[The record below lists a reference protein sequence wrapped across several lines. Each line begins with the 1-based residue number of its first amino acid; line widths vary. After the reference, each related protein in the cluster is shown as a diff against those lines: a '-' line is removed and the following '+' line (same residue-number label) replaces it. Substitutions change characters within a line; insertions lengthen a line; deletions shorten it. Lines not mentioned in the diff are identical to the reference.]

1 MTLFTTVDPRPIHFM
16 GIAGAGMSG
25 LALLAK
31 EQAVAITGCDNDPT
45 GAADLAANGVEIWRG
60 HDPGHVAGARAVV
73 VTAAVPGDHPELK
86 RARAL
91 GVPVVRRAD
100 ALSQA
105 VAGGTVVAVAGTH
118 DKTTTTVM
126 VTEALAAA
134 GRDPTGLAGGR
145 VARWGGNARMGGR
158 DLYVVEADEYDRAF
172 LSLAPAVAV
181 VNNVEADHLEC
192 YDGSVAVLEQAFAQF
207 AGRARRVIAG
217 GDDAGAQRVMA
228 VVRAPVW
235 RVGLGADADVR
246 ITEVELDE
254 EGSTARIVLPGG
266 RALALRLRVP
276 GLHNVRN
283 AAAALAVAHEL
294 GADLERALAAL
305 AEFTGVGRRFE
316 RVGEARGVTVV
327 DDYAH
332 HPTEVQ
338 ATLAAA
344 RQAFPRR
351 RVIAVFQPH
360 LFSRTVLH
368 GDALGR
374 ALAAADVVVV
384 APIYGAREEP
394 LPGVSAA
401 LVARG
406 AARAGA
412 TTVAGRERATLT
424 ERVAQTVQS
433 GDVGFTPGAGDRTR
447 GGPGPRAG
455 VLGDP
460 RLLAA
465 RVRGLAGVG
474 EARVVRRLPAVLSV
488 ELREVEP
495 AALVPAP
502 RGSGRGLVAVDAAGR
517 LLPFDPARS
526 GLDLPIAASADSGV
540 VGVLALIQSVDPAL
554 FQTITGARGFA
565 RGGVLLEIG
574 PRRVLVGRDAGPEV
588 IRAVV
593 LVAQDLA
600 AKGRAYVELDARFA
614 GQVVVRRRATAS
626 GGGEVGGGRGGTGGT

>member
-118 DKTTTTVM
+118 GKTTTTVM

-172 LSLAPAVAV
+172 LSLAQAVAV

-192 YDGSVAVLEQAFAQF
+192 YDGSVAALEQAFAQF

-217 GDDAGAQRVMA
+217 GDDAGALRVVA
-228 VVRAPVW
+228 AVRAPVW

-246 ITEVELDE
+246 IADAQLDE
-254 EGSTARIVLPGG
+254 QGSTARIELPGG
-266 RALALRLRVP
+266 GGALALRLRVP

-283 AAAALAVAHEL
+283 AAAALAVVHEL

-316 RVGEARGVTVV
+316 RVGEVGGVTVV

-351 RVIAVFQPH
+351 RLVAVFQPH

-384 APIYGAREEP
+384 APIYGAREQP
-394 LPGVSAA
+394 LPGVTAA

-406 AARAGA
+406 AVRAGA
-412 TTVAGRERATLT
+412 TTVALRERATLT
-424 ERVAQTVQS
+424 ERVAETVQA
-433 GDVGFTPGAGDRTR
+433 GDVVFTLGAGDITR
-447 GGPGPRAG
+447 VGP
-455 VLGDP
+455 
-460 RLLAA
+460 
-465 RVRGLAGVG
+465 
-474 EARVVRRLPAVLSV
+474 
-488 ELREVEP
+488 EP
-495 AALVPAP
+495 
-502 RGSGRGLVAVDAAGR
+502 
-517 LLPFDPARS
+517 PAR
-526 GLDLPIAASADSGV
+526 L
-540 VGVLALIQSVDPAL
+540 
-554 FQTITGARGFA
+554 GA
-565 RGGVLLEIG
+565 
-574 PRRVLVGRDAGPEV
+574 
-588 IRAVV
+588 
-593 LVAQDLA
+593 
-600 AKGRAYVELDARFA
+600 
-614 GQVVVRRRATAS
+614 
-626 GGGEVGGGRGGTGGT
+626 GGGAGA

>member
-31 EQAVAITGCDNDPT
+31 EQGVAITGCDNDPT

-60 HDPGHVAGARAVV
+60 HDPGHLAGARAVV

-118 DKTTTTVM
+118 GKTTTTVM

-145 VARWGGNARMGGR
+145 VARWGGNARVGGR
-158 DLYVVEADEYDRAF
+158 ELFVVEADEYDRAF
-172 LSLAPAVAV
+172 LSLAPSIAV

-192 YDGSVAVLEQAFAQF
+192 YDGSVAALEQAFAQF
-207 AGRARRVIAG
+207 AGGARRVIAG
-217 GDDAGAQRVMA
+217 GDDPGAQRVMTA
-228 VVRAPVW
+228 VRAPVW

-246 ITEVELDE
+246 ITELELDE
-254 EGSTARIVLPGG
+254 RGSTARIELPGRG
-266 RALALRLRVP
+266 GMGALTLRLRVP

-283 AAAALAVAHEL
+283 AAAALAVVHEL

-351 RVIAVFQPH
+351 RLVAVFQPH
-360 LFSRTVLH
+360 LFSRTALH

-384 APIYGAREEP
+384 APIYGAREQP
-394 LPGVSAA
+394 LPGVTAA

-406 AARAGA
+406 AVRAGA
-412 TTVAGRERATLT
+412 TTVALRERATLT
-424 ERVAQTVQS
+424 ERVAERVEA
-433 GDVGFTPGAGDRTR
+433 GDVVFTLGAGDITR
-447 GGPGPRAG
+447 VGPE
-455 VLGDP
+455 
-460 RLLAA
+460 LLA
-465 RVRGLAGVG
+465 RLGTERGA
-474 EARVVRRLPAVLSV
+474 
-488 ELREVEP
+488 
-495 AALVPAP
+495 
-502 RGSGRGLVAVDAAGR
+502 
-517 LLPFDPARS
+517 
-526 GLDLPIAASADSGV
+526 
-540 VGVLALIQSVDPAL
+540 
-554 FQTITGARGFA
+554 
-565 RGGVLLEIG
+565 
-574 PRRVLVGRDAGPEV
+574 
-588 IRAVV
+588 
-593 LVAQDLA
+593 
-600 AKGRAYVELDARFA
+600 
-614 GQVVVRRRATAS
+614 
-626 GGGEVGGGRGGTGGT
+626 

>member
-118 DKTTTTVM
+118 GKTTTTVM

-192 YDGSVAVLEQAFAQF
+192 YDGSLAALEQAFAQF

-217 GDDAGAQRVMA
+217 GDDAGALRVVSA
-228 VVRAPVW
+228 VRAPVW
-235 RVGLGADADVR
+235 RVGLGADVDVR
-246 ITEVELDE
+246 IADAQLDE
-254 EGSTARIVLPGG
+254 QGSTARIELPDGG
-266 RALALRLRVP
+266 GGGGARALTLRLRVP

-283 AAAALAVAHEL
+283 AAAALAVVHEL
-294 GADLERALAAL
+294 GAALERA
-305 AEFTGVGRRFE
+305 
-316 RVGEARGVTVV
+316 
-327 DDYAH
+327 
-332 HPTEVQ
+332 
-338 ATLAAA
+338 
-344 RQAFPRR
+344 
-351 RVIAVFQPH
+351 
-360 LFSRTVLH
+360 
-368 GDALGR
+368 R
-374 ALAAADVVVV
+374 A
-384 APIYGAREEP
+384 YGC
-394 LPGVSAA
+394 
-401 LVARG
+401 
-406 AARAGA
+406 AARAGDA
-412 TTVAGRERATLT
+412 DGAGGGNGASGRRRVHLGGRRYHACRTGAARTPRDGGGGGGGGVTRRWPRWRQRALLGVAGSGLLVLSWLGAPFVLRRLAMF
-424 ERVAQTVQS
+424 RVRQVEL
-433 GDVGFTPGAGDRTR
+433 VGVRNLAPDAVIAALRL
-447 GGPGPRAG
+447 GPRAS
-455 VLGDP
+455 VFGDT
-460 RLLAA
+460 RLLAD
-465 RVRGLAGVG
+465 RVRGLAGVA
-474 EARVVRRLPAVLSV
+474 EVRVVRRLPAVLSV
-488 ELREVEP
+488 ELRGVEP
-495 AALVPAP
+495 AALVVAP

-517 LLPFDPARS
+517 PLPFDPARS
-526 GLDLPIAASADSGV
+526 GLDLPIAVSGDSGV
-540 VGVLALIQSVDPAL
+540 VAVLALIQSVDPAL
-554 FQTITGARGFA
+554 FQTITGARAFA

-574 PRRVLVGRDAGPEV
+574 PHRVLMGRDAGPEV

-593 LVAQDLA
+593 LVSQDLA
-600 AKGRAYVELDARFA
+600 AKRRAYVELDARFA

-626 GGGEVGGGRGGTGGT
+626 GGGEGA

>member
-118 DKTTTTVM
+118 GKTTTTVM

-192 YDGSVAVLEQAFAQF
+192 YDGSVAALEQAFAQF

-217 GDDAGAQRVMA
+217 GDDAGALRVVSA
-228 VVRAPVW
+228 VRAPVW

-246 ITEVELDE
+246 IADAQLDE
-254 EGSTARIVLPGG
+254 QGSTARIELPDG
-266 RALALRLRVP
+266 RVLALRLRVP

-283 AAAALAVAHEL
+283 AAAALAVVHEL

-316 RVGEARGVTVV
+316 RVGEAGGVMVV

-351 RVIAVFQPH
+351 RVVAVFQPH
-360 LFSRTVLH
+360 LFSRTALH

-384 APIYGAREEP
+384 APIYGAREQP

-406 AARAGA
+406 AVRAGA
-412 TTVAGRERATLT
+412 TTVALRERATLT
-424 ERVAQTVQS
+424 ERVAETVQA
-433 GDVGFTPGAGDRTR
+433 GDVVFTLGAGDITR
-447 GGPGPRAG
+447 VGPE
-455 VLGDP
+455 
-460 RLLAA
+460 LLA
-465 RVRGLAGVG
+465 
-474 EARVVRRLPAVLSV
+474 RL
-488 ELREVEP
+488 R
-495 AALVPAP
+495 
-502 RGSGRGLVAVDAAGR
+502 
-517 LLPFDPARS
+517 
-526 GLDLPIAASADSGV
+526 
-540 VGVLALIQSVDPAL
+540 
-554 FQTITGARGFA
+554 TGAGA
-565 RGGVLLEIG
+565 
-574 PRRVLVGRDAGPEV
+574 
-588 IRAVV
+588 
-593 LVAQDLA
+593 
-600 AKGRAYVELDARFA
+600 
-614 GQVVVRRRATAS
+614 
-626 GGGEVGGGRGGTGGT
+626 

>member
-1 MTLFTTVDPRPIHFM
+1 MTLFTTVDPHPIHFM

-31 EQAVAITGCDNDPT
+31 AQGVPITGCDNDPT
-45 GAADLAANGVEIWRG
+45 GAADLAAIGVEIWRG
-60 HDPGHVAGARAVV
+60 HDPGHVAGARALV

-118 DKTTTTVM
+118 GKTTTTVM

-145 VARWGGNARMGGR
+145 VARWGGNARVGGR
-158 DLYVVEADEYDRAF
+158 ELYVVEADEYDRAF
-172 LSLAPAVAV
+172 LSLTPAIAV

-192 YDGSVAVLEQAFAQF
+192 YDGSVAALEQAFAQF
-207 AGRARRVIAG
+207 AGSARRVIAG
-217 GDDAGAQRVMA
+217 GDDSGAQRVMTA
-228 VVRAPVW
+228 VRAPVW

-246 ITEVELDE
+246 IVGLELE
-254 EGSTARIVLPGG
+254 EHGSMARIELPGG
-266 RALALRLRVP
+266 RALVLRLRVP

-316 RVGEARGVTVV
+316 RVGEACGVTVV

-351 RVIAVFQPH
+351 RVVAVFQPH
-360 LFSRTVLH
+360 LFSRTLLH

-384 APIYGAREEP
+384 APIYGAREQP

-406 AARAGA
+406 AVRAGA
-412 TTVAGRERATLT
+412 TTVALRERATLADRVA
-424 ERVAQTVQS
+424 ERVEP
-433 GDVGFTPGAGDRTR
+433 GDVVFTLGAGDITR
-447 GGPGPRAG
+447 VGPE
-455 VLGDP
+455 
-460 RLLAA
+460 LLA
-465 RVRGLAGVG
+465 
-474 EARVVRRLPAVLSV
+474 RL
-488 ELREVEP
+488 
-495 AALVPAP
+495 
-502 RGSGRGLVAVDAAGR
+502 G
-517 LLPFDPARS
+517 
-526 GLDLPIAASADSGV
+526 
-540 VGVLALIQSVDPAL
+540 
-554 FQTITGARGFA
+554 TGA
-565 RGGVLLEIG
+565 
-574 PRRVLVGRDAGPEV
+574 
-588 IRAVV
+588 
-593 LVAQDLA
+593 
-600 AKGRAYVELDARFA
+600 
-614 GQVVVRRRATAS
+614 
-626 GGGEVGGGRGGTGGT
+626 